1 MAKLIEYDQVETLK
15 DEDVFLIDGPALQNP
30 EGVVQV
36 ENELIDALMNAA

>member
-1 MAKLIEYDQVETLK
+1 MQTIPVS
-15 DEDVFLIDGPALQNP
+15 ALQNP